1 MTLRKRE
8 ETGAWKNKQQTALSG
23 EVVFEEAMDFSY
35 DRLWDNDDKAQPR
48 VIHCIRKLLNL
59 AAKLAVTIHKG
70 NKKTGNARR
79 A

>member
-1 MTLRKRE
+1 M
-8 ETGAWKNKQQTALSG
+8 
-23 EVVFEEAMDFSY
+23 VFEEAMDFSY

-59 AAKLAVTIHKG
+59 AAKSAVTIHKG
-70 NKKTGNARR
+70 NNKTGNARR